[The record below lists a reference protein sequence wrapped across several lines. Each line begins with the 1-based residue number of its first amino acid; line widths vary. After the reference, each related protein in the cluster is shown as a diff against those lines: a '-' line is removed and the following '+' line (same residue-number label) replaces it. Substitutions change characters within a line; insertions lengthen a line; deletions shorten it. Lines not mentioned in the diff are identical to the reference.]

1 MHHLWRALARCIRYG
16 GYTFCVADTCSGSS
30 DGDLIVHGC
39 FVKTGIWIQIALAL
53 VKTRLMAF
61 MVILGVV
68 APFLPRK
75 SSSEDAKMLS
85 LARLFEGSDWDL
97 VALRAAVFKVSY
109 SFIWHDN
116 VNNILNK
123 ARDPIRTLKTMAST
137 ALLTIIVSYLM
148 LNVDYFTIVPL
159 EEINK
164 SEELIATLFP
174 QKIFGASVG
183 STVLSTLVAISA
195 AGNVM
200 AVIFTLVKTLQSTC
214 ACERS

>member
-1 MHHLWRALARCIRYG
+1 
-16 GYTFCVADTCSGSS
+16 
-30 DGDLIVHGC
+30 
-39 FVKTGIWIQIALAL
+39 
-53 VKTRLMAF
+53 
-61 MVILGVV
+61 
-68 APFLPRK
+68 
-75 SSSEDAKMLS
+75 MLS

-200 AVIFTLVKTLQSTC
+200 AVIFTLAGVNHEVTRQGCLLFTKYLSSSYLFNAPLGGLIVRFIPLLLVIVLPPQQNVY
-214 ACERS
+214 AFILDVEGYPA